1 MSNVGGAER
10 GARKHGGAAAAKFR
24 LPQFARRGALRF
36 GMVTHDSFPGFHPG
50 RKPPMIY
57 LNSGVD
63 SKAIGISNG
72 SRGVAFSDL
81 TFSRR
86 VL

>member
-1 MSNVGGAER
+1 LVGS
-10 GARKHGGAAAAKFR
+10 
-24 LPQFARRGALRF
+24 
-36 GMVTHDSFPGFHPG
+36 THDLFPGFHPG

-57 LNSGVD
+57 LNSGLEVM
-63 SKAIGISNG
+63 AMGISNG